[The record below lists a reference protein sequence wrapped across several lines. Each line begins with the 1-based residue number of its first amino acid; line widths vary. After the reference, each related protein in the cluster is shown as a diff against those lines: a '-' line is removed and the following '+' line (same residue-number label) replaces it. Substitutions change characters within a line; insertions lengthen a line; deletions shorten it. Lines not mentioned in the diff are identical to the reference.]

1 MNNNVLVLM
10 LPNYMFMYWK
20 NFNTWNVLLK
30 DIKSLVQ
37 QHSWLPEGVH
47 VKRKRSDD
55 NFLSWWKGAKLPLVT
70 TSQSVFG
77 WIQ

>member
-1 MNNNVLVLM
+1 
-10 LPNYMFMYWK
+10 
-20 NFNTWNVLLK
+20 
-30 DIKSLVQ
+30 VQ